1 MHTAI
6 CAFDDRERA
15 QQAVDS
21 LIRAGFNAGD
31 VHIEHKSVSIEGDPL
46 VDRHADDPQRPVRDR
61 GILSSFGHFFASLLG
76 GDNPSGHADTY
87 SQHVERGSCVVVVD
101 GKDEAEAR
109 RAGTLLHE
117 LQGGDVTVVHRPE
130 QRPLRDIVGSRPGT
144 AGMVERSRDVYESTS
159 GEALDRERAMAS
171 NRVAATG
178 GPALRDPDVTHAPG
192 LRYADK
198 DKPNG

>member
-6 CAFDDRERA
+6 CAFDERDRA

-21 LIRAGFNAGD
+21 LIRAGFHASD
-31 VHIEHKSVSIEGDPL
+31 VHIEQKTVSIEGDPL
-46 VDRHADDPQRPVRDR
+46 IDRRADDAQQPVRDR
-61 GILSSFGHFFASLLG
+61 GALASFGAFFASLLG

-87 SQHVERGSCVVVVD
+87 SQHVERGSYVVVVD
-101 GKDEAEAR
+101 GKDAAEAQ
-109 RAGTLLHE
+109 RARTLLQE
-117 LQGGDVTVVHRPE
+117 MQGGDINVVDRAA
-130 QRPLRDIVGSRPGT
+130 QRPLRDIVGGRAGT
-144 AGMVERSRDVYESTS
+144 AGMVDRSRDVYESMS
-159 GEALDRERAMAS
+159 GEPLDRERAMAS
-171 NRVAATG
+171 NRLNATT